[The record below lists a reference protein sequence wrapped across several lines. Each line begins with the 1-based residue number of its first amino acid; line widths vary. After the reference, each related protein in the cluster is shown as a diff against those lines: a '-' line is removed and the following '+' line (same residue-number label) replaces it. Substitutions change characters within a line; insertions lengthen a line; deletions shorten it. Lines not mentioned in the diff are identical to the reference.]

1 LEELRWSPKKI
12 KKSNCG
18 HVVLSLTINIMD
30 ERNFQQEIPITPI
43 FNVKVYFSY
52 TSPLCSL
59 CHGTNHV
66 IGNCFYRT
74 NQFYLVTL
82 NLFCSKFF
90 TESFSNC
97 FIDNCTTYPNG

>member
-1 LEELRWSPKKI
+1 MKNFSSKSDWKNCNGLPKKK

-30 ERNFQQEIPITPI
+30 ERKFQQEIPITPI

-52 TSPLCSL
+52 TSPLCYL

-74 NQFYLVTL
+74 NQF
-82 NLFCSKFF
+82 
-90 TESFSNC
+90 
-97 FIDNCTTYPNG
+97 

>member
-1 LEELRWSPKKI
+1 LEKLWWSPKKNN
-12 KKSNCG
+12 SNCG

-30 ERNFQQEIPITPI
+30 GRKFHQEIPITPI

-66 IGNCFYRT
+66 IRNCYYRT
-74 NQFYLVTL
+74 SQILTP
-82 NLFCSKFF
+82 NLKPILFQIFHLSFF
-90 TESFSNC
+90 KLLHK
-97 FIDNCTTYPNG
+97 